1 MDGTRPN
8 NAAAHYLSAVRR
20 SPLLEAQQEY
30 LLATKWRERGDRA
43 AADQL
48 VTSHLRLVVR
58 IAADFRG
65 YGLSIPEMIAEGNV
79 GLMQAVERFD
89 PLKGVRFATYAKW
102 WIKARIH
109 QYILRSWSQVR
120 IGTTTSQK
128 KLFFKLR
135 KLKSQISAFNDGDLR
150 PDQVELIAGKLGVAA
165 QDVIDMNRRLGGDT
179 SLNAPIRGDDEGPD
193 RQDLLVDE
201 AQTPECVLVEQE
213 ESDNRHNALMGALDD
228 LNARERRIF
237 VARRLADDPIG
248 LETLASE
255 FGVSHARVRQIE
267 QRAFAKVQSGV
278 MSRIAAAAECGH
290 A

>member
-1 MDGTRPN
+1 MDSTRPIN
-8 NAAAHYLSAVRR
+8 AHYLEAVRR
-20 SPLLEAQQEY
+20 PPLLEAQQEY
-30 LLATKWRERGDRA
+30 LLATSWRERRDRA

-48 VTSHLRLVVR
+48 VTSHLRLVVS

-65 YGLSIPEMIAEGNV
+65 YGLSIHEMIAEGNV

-89 PLKGVRFATYAKW
+89 PGKGVRFATYAKW

-109 QYILRSWSQVR
+109 EYVLRSWSQVR

-135 KLKSQISAFNDGDLR
+135 GLKSRIAAFNDGDLR
-150 PDQVELIAGKLGVAA
+150 PDQVELIASKLGVAK
-165 QDVIDMNRRLGGDT
+165 QDVIDMNRRLSGDI
-179 SLNAPIRGDDEGPD
+179 SLNAPISHDGEGPD
-193 RQDLLVDE
+193 RQDLLVDD
-201 AQTPECVLVEQE
+201 AQSPECALAERE
-213 ESDNRHNALMGALDD
+213 HSDNRHKALMDALGD